1 MRVRY
6 TFAASQEAMQ
16 LRLASSFNMAAATS
30 QQSSRSEEIPTEVTS
45 QIVPT
50 LLQIERR
57 KYKLGTDE
65 HYRYFYLAQRL
76 VTGTEKNNLVKKKLS
91 QMYSIFETQ
100 HGKREALALMIF
112 LFKACDDPL
121 SAEKLE
127 ALTSADGHYHRASLL
142 FLVEESVKRREESST
157 LEI

>member
-1 MRVRY
+1 M
-6 TFAASQEAMQ
+6 
-16 LRLASSFNMAAATS
+16 
-30 QQSSRSEEIPTEVTS
+30 
-45 QIVPT
+45 PT

-57 KYKLGTDE
+57 KYKPGTDE

-100 HGKREALALMIF
+100 HGKREALALMIL

-127 ALTSADGHYHRASLL
+127 ALVNADGGHHRRAPLL
-142 FLVEESVKRREESST
+142 FSGRRVSEEEREKFNFRKLTVRTADELEESK
-157 LEI
+157 